1 MSNCKNNLVLRGII
15 ATSLVTASLLPLTVS
30 ASVGKDSAK
39 VSNSKQ
45 KVDAI
50 EILQPSHPLS
60 FKQGEKIDGKYKILN
75 VNVDGKILKQ
85 PVRWTNLSTSKI
97 GNFTATAT
105 YSKRGKTVQ
114 LKVPYTISG
123 YKLALMHT
131 NDTHASLD
139 SAPKRAT
146 AINQLR
152 QENADRLLIDAGDVF
167 SGSLYFNEFKG
178 LADLTLM
185 NYMNYDLMVPG
196 NHEFDLGTEAGH
208 QEFATFIQNAKFP
221 FVSSNVDYSADQY
234 LSSLYSDEIER
245 KPYDGKLYEGVIK
258 VVDGKKVGFFGLTTE
273 DTANIASPGPI
284 KFQHY
289 VEEAEKAVKAFKQR
303 GVDQI
308 VAVSHLG
315 FDDNPAIDNDLE
327 LAKRVEGIDVI
338 IGGHSH
344 SRLDAPV
351 VVVDGEEPTVIVQAY
366 QYGEFL
372 GTLDVEFDHTGKV
385 VAHQGKL
392 IDIKGYAADPRAV
405 SLLAPFAKE
414 IESIRNA
421 EIGAATTAAFDNP
434 RDAGDVKKP
443 SVRKNETA
451 LGNLI
456 TDGMLDRAKRIDGE
470 VVAAIQNA
478 GGIRSSIN
486 AGPVTAGEVLTTL
499 PFGNTL
505 AVMTLQGSELL
516 SALER
521 SVSIYPIESGG
532 FLHMSGMKIE
542 FDSSKAANNRI
553 VKAQVLR
560 NGQYVDVVTN
570 ENYKIATN
578 FFAAKGGD
586 NYLEFKKAYEEGR
599 VNDLG
604 IIDWEIMRDYLVKL
618 QTVTPTVEGRIV
630 DIKQ

>member
-1 MSNCKNNLVLRGII
+1 MFSSKSERLFTGMI
-15 ATSLVTASLLPLTVS
+15 AAALAVSTVVP
-30 ASVGKDSAK
+30 AVSVEAK
-39 VSNSKQ
+39 QSSKATYEA
-45 KVDAI
+45 KKTESI
-50 EILQPSHPLS
+50 EILLPDTPLV
-60 FKQGEKIDGKYKILN
+60 FKQGEKITGRDRIFN
-75 VNVDGKILKQ
+75 VRIGDQVRKQ
-85 PVRWTNLSTSKI
+85 PVKLSNLSTSTI
-97 GNFTATAT
+97 GEYTVKAT
-105 YSKRGKTVQ
+105 YTHKGERVTVD
-114 LKVPYTISG
+114 VPYKVEG
-123 YKLALMHT
+123 FKLAVMHT

-139 SAPKRAT
+139 SSPKRAT

-152 QENADRLLIDAGDVF
+152 QENVDRLLIDAGDVF

-178 LADLTLM
+178 QADLALM
-185 NYMNYDLMVPG
+185 NYMDYDLMVPG

-208 QEFATFIQNAKFP
+208 QEFAAFVENAEFP

-234 LSSLYSDEIER
+234 LNGLYSNKIER

-284 KFQHY
+284 KFQDY
-289 VEEAEKAVKAFKQR
+289 IDEAEKAVKAFKQR

-351 VVVDGEEPTVIVQAY
+351 VVVDGDEPTVIVQAY

-372 GTLDVEFDHTGKV
+372 GTLDVEFDQTGKV
-385 VAHQGKL
+385 IAHQGKL
-392 IDIKGYAADPRAV
+392 IDIKGYAADPTAV
-405 SLLAPFAKE
+405 SLLAPFASE

-421 EIGAATTAAFDNP
+421 EIGATTTAAFDNP
-434 RDAGDVKKP
+434 RDAGDVTKP

-456 TDGMLDRAKRIDGE
+456 TDGMLDRAKQVDGE

-478 GGIRSSIN
+478 GGIRASIN
-486 AGPVTAGEVLTTL
+486 AGPVTTGEVLTTL

-521 SVSIYPIESGG
+521 SVSVYPIESGG

-560 NGQYVDVVTN
+560 NGQYVDVVPS

-618 QTVTPTVEGRIV
+618 KTVTPTVEGRVV

>member
-1 MSNCKNNLVLRGII
+1 MFSSKSERLFTGMI
-15 ATSLVTASLLPLTVS
+15 AAALAVS
-30 ASVGKDSAK
+30 AIAPAVSVEAK
-39 VSNSKQ
+39 QGSKNTYEA
-45 KVDAI
+45 KKSEVI
-50 EILQPSHPLS
+50 EILLPESPLV
-60 FKQGEKIDGKYKILN
+60 FKQGEKITGKHRIFNVKIGQQ
-75 VNVDGKILKQ
+75 VRKQ
-85 PVRWTNLSTSKI
+85 PVNLSNLSTAKI
-97 GNFTATAT
+97 GEFTARAT
-105 YSKRGKTVQ
+105 YTHKGERVTVDI
-114 LKVPYTISG
+114 PYQVEG
-123 YKLALMHT
+123 FKLAVMHT

-152 QENADRLLIDAGDVF
+152 QENAERLLIDAGDVF

-178 LADLTLM
+178 QADLKLM

-208 QEFATFIQNAKFP
+208 QEFAEFIQNAEFP

-234 LSSLYSDEIER
+234 LNSLYSDEINR

-284 KFQHY
+284 KFQNY

-344 SRLDAPV
+344 SRLDVPV

-385 VAHQGKL
+385 IAHQGKL
-392 IDIKGYAADPRAV
+392 IDIKAYAADPTAV
-405 SLLAPFAKE
+405 SLLAPFANE

-421 EIGAATTAAFDNP
+421 EIGATTTAAFDNP
-434 RDAGDVKKP
+434 RDAGDVNKP

-456 TDGMLDRAKRIDGE
+456 TDGMLDRAKQVDGE

-478 GGIRSSIN
+478 GGIRASIN
-486 AGPVTAGEVLTTL
+486 AGPVTIGEVLTTL

-521 SVSIYPIESGG
+521 SVSVYPIESGG
-532 FLHMSGMKIE
+532 FLHMSGMKVE
-542 FDSSKAANNRI
+542 FDSSKTANSRI

-560 NGQYVDVVTN
+560 DGQYVDVVPN
-570 ENYKIATN
+570 ENYKVATN